1 MPPLLRPSIFPGKES
16 WFPPVG
22 LQHIIEGSL
31 LLALFITALR
41 SILVTRRR
49 GMMADSAIGQ
59 DDLPVNREKKLAIHQ
74 RKDSYQEEV
83 LHHAKAKIN
92 GLEPTSEKTS
102 ILEPQGDAF
111 IRRPSLDQE
120 PNQYLQSLQQETLQP
135 TLSPIYPWI
144 SPPQNLPGPYDA
156 PYYPVP
162 LPTIKAKES
171 LQDENQSTA
180 IKTEASSED
189 VLEELETITYTRR
202 LPTNSQPE
210 HKSLLEGTVTVSS
223 KGWRRT
229 QWTVT
234 AG

>member
-41 SILVTRRR
+41 SILVARRR
-49 GMMADSAIGQ
+49 GMMVDSSISQ
-59 DDLPVNREKKLAIHQ
+59 NDSPLNRDKKLAIHQ

-92 GLEPTSEKTS
+92 GLEATSEKTS
-102 ILEPQGDAF
+102 SPEPQEDAF

-144 SPPQNLPGPYDA
+144 SPPQNLPGQGVTPGRE
-156 PYYPVP
+156 PVDCD
-162 LPTIKAKES
+162 
-171 LQDENQSTA
+171 QDRSILGRRTRGVGNHLIHPPSPIEQPARAQVPPRRHSHRLKQRLATH
-180 IKTEASSED
+180 SVD
-189 VLEELETITYTRR
+189 RHRR
-202 LPTNSQPE
+202 L
-210 HKSLLEGTVTVSS
+210 SLLYHIL
-223 KGWRRT
+223 
-229 QWTVT
+229 T
-234 AG
+234 A